1 MMQKQKYLESAATE
15 CSKKRQKRRSKNDGW
30 TVGGRHFLTNPR
42 VLPWAARAFPKNFS
56 KYREIRLV
64 QVVNLLEFVCSSF
77 IPAIFIQALALHNLQ
92 VWQYYLYLF
101 LYDLFFMLDD
111 LIIFMLS
118 TE

>member
-1 MMQKQKYLESAATE
+1 M
-15 CSKKRQKRRSKNDGW
+15 
-30 TVGGRHFLTNPR
+30 
-42 VLPWAARAFPKNFS
+42 
-56 KYREIRLV
+56 
-64 QVVNLLEFVCSSF
+64 NLLEFVCSSF